1 MERMA
6 YKGFES
12 TPKHDEEEGVFYGL
26 VDDVDGLCE
35 YESETAEGV
44 EKAFRDAVD
53 DYIDAYRESF
63 GLSAMIDMERC
74 YGRREAAARES
85 GNDATDAAEIRF
97 LVDAETLGWLERESV
112 RTGISLEK
120 IASAMLRKACNET
133 PALGAPGATVSA
145 GRAETAEVRCDA
157 RRRSAMKDT
166 CPYCEAGMIE
176 TDEAFSLD
184 GPNGPITITGV
195 HHNKCPE
202 CGEITFGPKHLDEM
216 HEFKSSHRS
225 MFP

>member
-1 MERMA
+1 M
-6 YKGFES
+6 
-12 TPKHDEEEGVFYGL
+12 FYGT
-26 VDDVDGLCE
+26 VDDVDAVVI
-35 YESETAEGV
+35 YDSETAVGL
-44 EKAFRDAVD
+44 KAAFMEAVD
-53 DYIDAYRESF
+53 DY
-63 GLSAMIDMERC
+63 L
-74 YGRREAAARES
+74 
-85 GNDATDAAEIRF
+85 DATDVAEIRF
-97 LVDAETLGWLERESV
+97 LVDQETLGWLERESA

-120 IASAMLRKACNET
+120 VASAMLRKACGET
-133 PALGAPGATVSA
+133 QALGAPDATVSA

-157 RRRSAMKDT
+157 RRQSAMKDT

-202 CGEITFGPKHLDEM
+202 CGEITFGPRHLTEM

>member
-1 MERMA
+1 MTDRLR
-6 YKGFES
+6 YN
-12 TPKHDEEEGVFYGL
+12 L
-26 VDDVDGLCE
+26 
-35 YESETAEGV
+35 
-44 EKAFRDAVD
+44 
-53 DYIDAYRESF
+53 
-63 GLSAMIDMERC
+63 
-74 YGRREAAARES
+74 
-85 GNDATDAAEIRF
+85 DATDAAEIRF

-176 TDEAFSLD
+176 TDESFSLD

-216 HEFKSSHRS
+216 HEFKSSHRF

>member
-1 MERMA
+1 MPLRS
-6 YKGFES
+6 GSWS
-12 TPKHDEEEGVFYGL
+12 TRKRSAG
-26 VDDVDGLCE
+26 
-35 YESETAEGV
+35 S
-44 EKAFRDAVD
+44 
-53 DYIDAYRESF
+53 RES
-63 GLSAMIDMERC
+63 A
-74 YGRREAAARES
+74 
-85 GNDATDAAEIRF
+85 
-97 LVDAETLGWLERESV
+97 

-120 IASAMLRKACNET
+120 VASAMLRKACGET
-133 PALGAPGATVSA
+133 QALGAPDATVSA

-157 RRRSAMKDT
+157 RRQSAMKDT

-202 CGEITFGPKHLDEM
+202 CGEITFGPRHLTEM

>member
-1 MERMA
+1 MENGEDSR
-6 YKGFES
+6 
-12 TPKHDEEEGVFYGL
+12 TL
-26 VDDVDGLCE
+26 
-35 YESETAEGV
+35 
-44 EKAFRDAVD
+44 
-53 DYIDAYRESF
+53 
-63 GLSAMIDMERC
+63 
-74 YGRREAAARES
+74 
-85 GNDATDAAEIRF
+85 DATVSAEIRF
-97 LVDAETLGWLERESV
+97 LVDAETLGWLERESA

-120 IASAMLRKACNET
+120 VASAMLRKACNDT
-133 PALGAPGATVSA
+133 SALGAPGATVSA
-145 GRAETAEVRCDA
+145 GRAETAGVRCDA

-216 HEFKSSHRS
+216 HEFKLSHRS

>member
-1 MERMA
+1 MDRMA

-12 TPKHDEEEGVFYGL
+12 TPKHDEEEGIFYGL
-26 VDDVDGLCE
+26 VDGVDGLCE
-35 YESETAEGV
+35 YESETAEGI

-53 DYIDAYRESF
+53 DYIDACRESF
-63 GLSAMIDMERC
+63 G
-74 YGRREAAARES
+74 
-85 GNDATDAAEIRF
+85 
-97 LVDAETLGWLERESV
+97 
-112 RTGISLEK
+112 
-120 IASAMLRKACNET
+120 
-133 PALGAPGATVSA
+133 
-145 GRAETAEVRCDA
+145 
-157 RRRSAMKDT
+157 RSAMKDT

>member
-1 MERMA
+1 MDRMV
-6 YKGFES
+6 YKGYES
-12 TPKHDEEEGVFYGL
+12 TPKHDAECGVFYGL
-26 VDDVDGLCE
+26 VDGIDGLCE

-53 DYIDAYRESF
+53 DYIDACRESSQR
-63 GLSAMIDMERC
+63 GEDDR
-74 YGRREAAARES
+74 
-85 GNDATDAAEIRF
+85 
-97 LVDAETLGWLERESV
+97 V
-112 RTGISLEK
+112 
-120 IASAMLRKACNET
+120 
-133 PALGAPGATVSA
+133 
-145 GRAETAEVRCDA
+145 
-157 RRRSAMKDT
+157 KDT

-184 GPNGPITITGV
+184 GPNGPITVTGV

-202 CGEITFGPKHLDEM
+202 CGEITFGPKHLGEM

>member
-53 DYIDAYRESF
+53 DYLDACRESSQR
-63 GLSAMIDMERC
+63 GE
-74 YGRREAAARES
+74 
-85 GNDATDAAEIRF
+85 
-97 LVDAETLGWLERESV
+97 
-112 RTGISLEK
+112 
-120 IASAMLRKACNET
+120 
-133 PALGAPGATVSA
+133 
-145 GRAETAEVRCDA
+145 DA
-157 RRRSAMKDT
+157 RVKDT

-184 GPNGPITITGV
+184 GPNGPITVTGV

-202 CGEITFGPKHLDEM
+202 CGEITFGPKHLGEM
-216 HEFKSSHRS
+216 HEFKLSHRS

>member
-1 MERMA
+1 MERMT
-6 YKGFES
+6 YKGYES
-12 TPKHDEEEGVFYGL
+12 TPKHDAECGVFYGL
-26 VDDVDGLCE
+26 VDGIDGLCE

-53 DYIDAYRESF
+53 DYIDACRESF
-63 GLSAMIDMERC
+63 GLS
-74 YGRREAAARES
+74 
-85 GNDATDAAEIRF
+85 T
-97 LVDAETLGWLERESV
+97 
-112 RTGISLEK
+112 
-120 IASAMLRKACNET
+120 
-133 PALGAPGATVSA
+133 
-145 GRAETAEVRCDA
+145 
-157 RRRSAMKDT
+157 MKDT

-184 GPNGPITITGV
+184 GSNGPIMITGV

>member
-1 MERMA
+1 MSISRRDSDMEHMV

-12 TPKHDEEEGVFYGL
+12 TPEHDVERGVFYGL
-26 VDDVDGLCE
+26 VDDIDGLCE

-44 EKAFRDAVD
+44 EKAFRDAGG
-53 DYIDAYRESF
+53 DYI
-63 GLSAMIDMERC
+63 
-74 YGRREAAARES
+74 
-85 GNDATDAAEIRF
+85 DATDAAEIRF
-97 LVDAETLGWLERESV
+97 LVDAETLGWFERESV

-120 IASAMLRKACNET
+120 VASAMLRKACNET

-184 GPNGPITITGV
+184 GPNGPIMITGV

>member
-1 MERMA
+1 MTDKLH
-6 YKGFES
+6 YN
-12 TPKHDEEEGVFYGL
+12 L
-26 VDDVDGLCE
+26 
-35 YESETAEGV
+35 
-44 EKAFRDAVD
+44 
-53 DYIDAYRESF
+53 
-63 GLSAMIDMERC
+63 
-74 YGRREAAARES
+74 
-85 GNDATDAAEIRF
+85 DATDAAEIRF

-184 GPNGPITITGV
+184 GPNGPIAITG
-195 HHNKCPE
+195 
-202 CGEITFGPKHLDEM
+202 GPSQQVPGMRRDNVRAQALGRNARVQIEPSFHVPLGYVVGCNARRCSLCV
-216 HEFKSSHRS
+216 KSAHRAART
-225 MFP
+225 

>member
-1 MERMA
+1 MDRMA

-12 TPKHDEEEGVFYGL
+12 TPKHDEEEGIFYGL
-26 VDDVDGLCE
+26 VDGVDGLCE
-35 YESETAEGV
+35 YESETAEGI

-53 DYIDAYRESF
+53 DYIDACRESF
-63 GLSAMIDMERC
+63 GQ
-74 YGRREAAARES
+74 
-85 GNDATDAAEIRF
+85 
-97 LVDAETLGWLERESV
+97 
-112 RTGISLEK
+112 
-120 IASAMLRKACNET
+120 
-133 PALGAPGATVSA
+133 
-145 GRAETAEVRCDA
+145 
-157 RRRSAMKDT
+157 SAMKDT

>member
-1 MERMA
+1 MEHMV

-12 TPKHDEEEGVFYGL
+12 TPEHDVERGVFYGL
-26 VDDVDGLCE
+26 VDDIDGLCE

-44 EKAFRDAVD
+44 EKAFRDAGG
-53 DYIDAYRESF
+53 DYI
-63 GLSAMIDMERC
+63 
-74 YGRREAAARES
+74 
-85 GNDATDAAEIRF
+85 DATDAAEIRF
-97 LVDAETLGWLERESV
+97 LVDAETLGWFERESV

-120 IASAMLRKACNET
+120 VASAMLRKACNET

-184 GPNGPITITGV
+184 GPNGPIMITGV

>member
-1 MERMA
+1 MERMV

-12 TPKHDEEEGVFYGL
+12 TPKHSAEDGMFYGT
-26 VDDVDGLCE
+26 VDDVDAVVM
-35 YESETAEGV
+35 YDSETEAGLET
-44 EKAFRDAVD
+44 AFMEAVD
-53 DYIDAYRESF
+53 DYIDACRESSQR
-63 GLSAMIDMERC
+63 GE
-74 YGRREAAARES
+74 
-85 GNDATDAAEIRF
+85 EIR
-97 LVDAETLGWLERESV
+97 V
-112 RTGISLEK
+112 
-120 IASAMLRKACNET
+120 
-133 PALGAPGATVSA
+133 
-145 GRAETAEVRCDA
+145 
-157 RRRSAMKDT
+157 KDT

-216 HEFKSSHRS
+216 HEFKLGHRS

>member
-1 MERMA
+1 MEHMV

-12 TPKHDEEEGVFYGL
+12 TPEHDVERGVFYGL
-26 VDDVDGLCE
+26 VDDIDGLCE

-44 EKAFRDAVD
+44 EKAFRDAGG
-53 DYIDAYRESF
+53 DYIDA
-63 GLSAMIDMERC
+63 A
-74 YGRREAAARES
+74 
-85 GNDATDAAEIRF
+85 DAAEIRF

-120 IASAMLRKACNET
+120 VASAMLRKACNET

-184 GPNGPITITGV
+184 GPNGPIMITGV